1 MRDHRPTRHRHE
13 SPTRAYRTAART
25 VTSVLA
31 VSALVVTGIGWWG
44 IGNASSSITTSDALP
59 SDAPTTDSTGAM
71 NILLMGL
78 DTRKDQDGNDL
89 PPAILDQLHAGD
101 GEEGG
106 YNTNTLILLHVPA
119 GGGNVTA
126 FSIPRDDYVAVSGI
140 PGNDHVKIKEAYGLK
155 MAATQQQLVD
165 DGVTDPHVL
174 ETEGREAGRKETLQ
188 TVSDFTG
195 VPIDHFAE
203 VTLAGFYDLATALG
217 GVQVCLNQPVDDSA
231 YSGAVFPAGV
241 QTLNG
246 SQALAFVRQR
256 HGLANGDLD
265 RTHRQQAFLVSVM
278 HSLESAGTFT
288 DVSKLSALL
297 DVIRKD
303 VVVSSGWD
311 LESIASQ
318 ANSLGGATVGF
329 STLPIVRYD
338 TVDGQDVN
346 IVDRSVVRHTVLTAF
361 GLPDTAPP
369 PTSTVDVIN
378 ADGRPGLGGQTMST
392 LTARGFKAGTVGNGS
407 SSYTTVQ
414 YGQGA
419 DEDATTVAATLGD
432 VTAEPDDAVQA
443 GHIKVTLGRGYRPA
457 DGPTEGASTGGTQ
470 AIPSPAPTVAN
481 QDNGSPVS
489 SSSPVPCVD

>member
-1 MRDHRPTRHRHE
+1 
-13 SPTRAYRTAART
+13 
-25 VTSVLA
+25 
-31 VSALVVTGIGWWG
+31 
-44 IGNASSSITTSDALP
+44 
-59 SDAPTTDSTGAM
+59 M

-155 MAATQQQLVD
+155 MAATQQQLID
-165 DGVTDPHVL
+165 EGVTDPHTL

-256 HGLANGDLD
+256 HGLTNGDLD

-278 HSLESAGTFT
+278 HSLESAGTFG
-288 DVSKLSALL
+288 DVSKLSSLL
-297 DVIRKD
+297 DVVHRD

-318 ANSLGGATVGF
+318 ANALGSATVSF
-329 STLPIVRYD
+329 STLPIERYD
-338 TVDGQDVN
+338 TIDGQDVN

-361 GLPDTAPP
+361 GLPDTTPP

-392 LTARGFKAGTVGNGS
+392 LTAQGFRAGTVQNGS
-407 SSYTTVQ
+407 SSYTTVH
-414 YGQGA
+414 YGTGA
-419 DEDATTVAATLGD
+419 DEDATTVATALGG
-432 VTAEPDDAVQA
+432 VTAEADDSVPA
-443 GHIKVTLGRGYRPA
+443 GHIRVTLGRGYQPPSAQTPSTPA
-457 DGPTEGASTGGTQ
+457 
-470 AIPSPAPTVAN
+470 SPAAVRLATN
-481 QDNGSPVS
+481 QDNGNPVS
-489 SSSPVPCVD
+489 SNSPVPCVD